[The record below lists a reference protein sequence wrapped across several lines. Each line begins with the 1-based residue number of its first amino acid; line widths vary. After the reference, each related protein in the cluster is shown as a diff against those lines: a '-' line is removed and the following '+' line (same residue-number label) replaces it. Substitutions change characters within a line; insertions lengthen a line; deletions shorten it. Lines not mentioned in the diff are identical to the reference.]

1 LKPLLWLLLSAACLA
16 QNLKDLE
23 GNAVS
28 LAELRRGGRPLVLMT
43 WCSHCACCRS
53 GEQSLLRLQKRY
65 LSMRMRAL
73 DAQWGDD
80 PTQVKSY
87 LSKRKLKLPVLFDPQ
102 AGLCR
107 LLGIHTSTTAL
118 VWDSRGEM
126 RYFGNL
132 AGLSRALQQLSQGQP
147 VTPSSTPQQ
156 GCPILF
162 IDHLDK
168 LDHP

>member
-1 LKPLLWLLLSAACLA
+1 MLWLLLSAIGLA

-23 GNAVS
+23 GRSVS
-28 LAELRRGGRPLVLMT
+28 LAELRRGGQPLVLMT

-53 GEQSLLRLQKRY
+53 GEQTLLQLQKQY
-65 LSMRMRAL
+65 AGMRMRAL

-80 PTQVKSY
+80 PAQVKSY
-87 LSKRKLKLPVLFDPQ
+87 LSRHKLRLPVLFDPRG
-102 AGLCR
+102 GLCR
-107 LLGIHTSTTAL
+107 VLGIRTSTTVL
-118 VWDSRGEM
+118 VWDGRGEM

-132 AGLSRALQQLSQGQP
+132 AGLSKALKQLSQGQSVAP
-147 VTPSSTPQQ
+147 QSTPQQ

-162 IDHLDK
+162 IDHQDK